1 MITNLKIL
9 LLIIVIS
16 IVKMDEQ
23 ECVNNGSS
31 LIKSDCTSKINNNET
46 HTIKCCFVETPDHKY
61 CASVNTSESGSI
73 EDRIKILKL
82 VLNTDKV
89 TIDCGGSF
97 IFPSWMFFI
106 LIVLN
111 MIL

>member
-1 MITNLKIL
+1 MISNLKIL

-31 LIKSDCTSKINNNET
+31 LIKSDCTSKNNNET
-46 HTIKCCFVETPDHKY
+46 HTIKCCFVETPDNNY